1 MIRIKYIVAYP
12 FILIIRLYQ
21 TFISPI
27 LGKNC
32 IYDPSCSNYGIQAL
46 TKYGLI
52 KGGFLT
58 IKRILKCNSLFKG
71 GYDPLK

>member
-1 MIRIKYIVAYP
+1 MIRIKYIATYP
-12 FILIIRLYQ
+12 FILIIKLYQ

-32 IYDPSCSNYGIQAL
+32 IYHPSCSNYGIQAL